1 MPAMQG
7 QTPFAR
13 KKGLNTELGVVVL
26 EITPD
31 QKGIGS
37 IRTNYIPFFDEV
49 EGDY

>member
-1 MPAMQG
+1 MQN

-13 KKGLNTELGVVVL
+13 RKALASELGVVIL

-31 QKGIGS
+31 AKGVGA
-37 IRTNYIPFFDEV
+37 IRTNYIPFYNPV